1 MFNSFFLSPNLNKQV
16 LCFLKVPLVTNRI
29 TKTVDNMKDS
39 FPASLLSSHL
49 YEFIGRGIS
58 NFPF

>member
-16 LCFLKVPLVTNRI
+16 LCSVKVPLVTNRI
-29 TKTVDNMKDS
+29 TKTVDNMEDY

-49 YEFIGRGIS
+49 YEFIGRGI
-58 NFPF
+58 

>member
-16 LCFLKVPLVTNRI
+16 LCFVKVPLVTNRI

-39 FPASLLSSHL
+39 FPTSLLSSHM
-49 YEFIGRGIS
+49 YEFIGRGI
-58 NFPF
+58 